1 MVGCA
6 IIKYPSVL
14 VMSTVG
20 NEVTAKLAPSLGVT
34 PKQIL
39 LIVLFQ
45 RICCIKQDQ
54 TRHPV
59 FVENYHPVSL
69 TCFLK
74 TREKILYPPAEYK

>member
-34 PKQIL
+34 PKEANIA
-39 LIVLFQ
+39 ISVVLKNPLQ
-45 RICCIKQDQ
+45 KAGA
-54 TRHPV
+54 
-59 FVENYHPVSL
+59 NKASS
-69 TCFLK
+69 FL
-74 TREKILYPPAEYK
+74 